1 MSVRVKMAKKPPQSI
16 RYLLSADRR
25 LQRISLRRIPER
37 LKKAKQP
44 PRSIRLKN
52 SVGARK
58 SLRFPWEI
66 SSRAIALG
74 VICVVASAALI
85 TARQPSHRADV
96 ASVAAPPEAHAPLE
110 HVPMAARLETK
121 KTVVAEAP
129 ATAAAVKSYTAD
141 VSMGKTPA
149 VEGVK
154 APAVESTATTPAVE
168 ATAKTPAVE
177 SEPKAAAVES
187 TAKADAQNVAPVTI
201 TGCLEL
207 DAETFWLKDTS
218 GMDAPKSRSWK
229 SGFLKKRPSRIELV
243 DSTNTLK
250 LSNYVGQRVAATG
263 MLTDREMRA
272 RSLRR
277 DAASCN

>member
-1 MSVRVKMAKKPPQSI
+1 VRVKMAKKPPRSI
-16 RYLLSADRR
+16 RYLLCADQK

-66 SSRAIALG
+66 SSRAIVLG

-85 TARQPSHRADV
+85 TAGQPSRRADV

-110 HVPMAARLETK
+110 NVPMAARLETK

-129 ATAAAVKSYTAD
+129 ATAAAAKSDTAD

-149 VEGVK
+149 VESVK
-154 APAVESTATTPAVE
+154 APAVESTA
-168 ATAKTPAVE
+168 
-177 SEPKAAAVES
+177 
-187 TAKADAQNVAPVTI
+187 KADVQNVAPVTI

-218 GMDAPKSRSWK
+218 GVDAPKSRSWR

-243 DSTNTLK
+243 DATNTLK
-250 LSNYVGQRVAATG
+250 LSSYVGQRVAATG

-272 RSLRR
+272 RSLQR